1 MDAVDVSGYGLVRL
15 KADNIYLTPNSY
27 FVPGGTTPPSIQL
40 GINAAS
46 AGDTVNV
53 EAAYNVSAGL
63 TIGTQLTLAGAER
76 GNCLERHAL
85 AESVLNGPS
94 NQTQGIFTINTD
106 SPVTIDGFTIN
117 GSKVIA
123 GQPNS
128 GDLLLLDNILNLEAM
143 ASSNQTNMIF
153 GYGENLTLTG
163 NQFITTGF
171 NPSNTQWSRWPA
183 LTPAAP
189 ARPIWS
195 ASPGTPSQASGTLA
209 RPIPAVVKAPCN

>member
-1 MDAVDVSGYGLVRL
+1 M
-15 KADNIYLTPNSY
+15 
-27 FVPGGTTPPSIQL
+27 
-40 GINAAS
+40 
-46 AGDTVNV
+46 
-53 EAAYNVSAGL
+53 
-63 TIGTQLTLAGAER
+63 
-76 GNCLERHAL
+76 
-85 AESVLNGPS
+85 LNGPS

-171 NPSNTQWSRWPA
+171 NPSNSAVVQMAGTYAGGS
-183 LTPAAP
+183 
-189 ARPIWS
+189 ARPRSGSVTGNTFTGIGNF
-195 ASPGTPSQASGTLA
+195 GTPNPGSGQSTLQLNLSGVQGLVQYNVFNGVNIGVLVANSTGNLTIDSNTFENLTRGATEIASGSFAAGIAFFDPELSTV
-209 RPIPAVVKAPCN
+209 RSPSRTTSS